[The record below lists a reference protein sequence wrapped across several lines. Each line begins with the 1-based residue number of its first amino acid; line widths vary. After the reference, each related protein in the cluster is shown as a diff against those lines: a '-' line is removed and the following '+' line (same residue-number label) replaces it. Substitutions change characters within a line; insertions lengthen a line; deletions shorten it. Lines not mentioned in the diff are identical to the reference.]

1 MSYYQPSIRP
11 PTVEDVRRYA
21 ARHGMDLTDEEANDF
36 ADLIGSKLGV
46 LEQLEALPVDE
57 PTIDS
62 DYSTR
67 QIGYRPSKSDDP
79 HNAFVRRCFVEGAE
93 SGPLAGYEVGL
104 KDNIAVAGVELTAGS
119 KAFEGYVPSFDATV
133 VSRLLSAGA
142 DITGKTN
149 LDEMAVSGSGE
160 PTATGPILNPHS
172 DKHLAGGSSGGSAVA
187 VTGAAVDVALGTDQ
201 AGSIRTPAAWC
212 GCVGYKPTFSL
223 VPYTGC
229 LPGGPTY
236 DHVGPMARTV
246 EDCAKTL
253 SVLAGADGLDHRQPT
268 HWSDTQVS
276 AQTGSTDYTTGLDAD
291 PSSFTVG
298 ILDEGFNLEHSDSAV
313 DRTVRT
319 SLDSFSSAGADIT
332 DVSVPW
338 HRDGV
343 LVWLGVAWTESA
355 ALLRDNGQGQYLD
368 GQYYTQYLRTAE
380 SAFQSRIDEF
390 APTVRLKILLG
401 EYLRSEYGGYYHAKA
416 QNLRRELR
424 AAYDDALAECDVL
437 AMPTTPTTA
446 FEVED
451 ELTRKELVARAQ
463 GKKGRTRNTMPFNMT
478 GHPAISVPCGS
489 DDEGLPVGLMLVGE
503 RFDDATV
510 LAAANAF
517 ERSVTS

>member
-11 PTVEDVRRYA
+11 PTPEDVRRYA
-21 ARHGMDLTDEEANDF
+21 SRHDMELTDEEANDF

-46 LEQLEALPVDE
+46 LEQLEALPVEE
-57 PTIDS
+57 PSIDP

-67 QIGYRPSKSDDP
+67 EMGYRPDRSEDP
-79 HNAFVRRCFVEGAE
+79 HNAFVRRCLVEGGD
-93 SGPLAGYEVGL
+93 SGPLDGYDIGL

-133 VSRLLSAGA
+133 VARLLAAGA

-172 DKHLAGGSSGGSAVA
+172 DQHLAGGSSGGSAVA
-187 VTGAAVDVALGTDQ
+187 VAEGAVDVALGTDQ
-201 AGSIRTPAAWC
+201 AGSVRTPAAWC

-236 DHVGPMARTV
+236 DHVGPMARTI

-253 SVLAGADGLDHRQPT
+253 SVLAGSDGLDHRQSAHCP
-268 HWSDTQVS
+268 DAQVS
-276 AQTGSTDYTTGLDAD
+276 EQAETTDYTTRLDED

-298 ILDEGFNLEHSDSAV
+298 VLKEGFNLEHTEPAV
-313 DRTVRT
+313 DQTVRAL
-319 SLDSFSSAGADIT
+319 LDSFSSAGADVT

-355 ALLRDNGQGQYLD
+355 ALLRDNGQGQYMD
-368 GQYYTQYLRTAE
+368 GQYYPQYLRTVE
-380 SAFQSRIDEF
+380 SALKTRIGEF

-424 AAYDDALAECDVL
+424 AAYDEALAEFDVL

-463 GKKGRTRNTMPFNMT
+463 GKKGRTQNTMPFNMT
-478 GHPAISVPCGS
+478 GHPAITVPCGS

-510 LAAANAF
+510 LAAASAF
-517 ERSVTS
+517 ERSVTG